1 MGVLRLLVLL
11 ILGIQVAH
19 AFVRSPSYLGIR
31 LRKLRA
37 EIPEFSDETTDEV
50 ADTRTDEE
58 KGLTHGYEGDF
69 RVGERV
75 RVTKSMRIWS
85 VKQYMKEG
93 FDPVG
98 FVGTVQSL
106 ALYGRKHKTLC
117 SAITPIRV
125 EFQPDSPGIPSGMF
139 DRKFLIHFSKDEL
152 ERVGI

>member
-1 MGVLRLLVLL
+1 MRFLRSLLLL
-11 ILGIQVAH
+11 IVGIHVAH
-19 AFVRSPSYLGIR
+19 AFIRSPSYSGLR
-31 LRKLRA
+31 LRKLQA

-50 ADTRTDEE
+50 TDTRTDEE

-69 RVGERV
+69 KVGDRV

-93 FDPVG
+93 FDPAG

-117 SAITPIRV
+117 SAITPIKV
-125 EFQPDSPGIPSGMF
+125 EFQPDSPGIPTGMF
-139 DRKFLIHFSKDEL
+139 DKKFLIHFSKDEL
-152 ERVGI
+152 ERVSI

>member
-1 MGVLRLLVLL
+1 MGVLRAVLL
-11 ILGIQVAH
+11 LLFGFHIAH
-19 AFVRSPSYLGIR
+19 AFIRLRSYTGIR
-31 LRKLRA
+31 LRKLQA

-50 ADTRTDEE
+50 TDTRTDEE

-69 RVGERV
+69 KVGDRV
-75 RVTKSMRIWS
+75 RVAKSMRIWS

-93 FDPVG
+93 FDPEG

-125 EFQPDSPGIPSGMF
+125 EFQPDSPGIPTGMF
-139 DRKFLIHFSKDEL
+139 DKKFLIHFCKDEL
-152 ERVGI
+152 ERVSI